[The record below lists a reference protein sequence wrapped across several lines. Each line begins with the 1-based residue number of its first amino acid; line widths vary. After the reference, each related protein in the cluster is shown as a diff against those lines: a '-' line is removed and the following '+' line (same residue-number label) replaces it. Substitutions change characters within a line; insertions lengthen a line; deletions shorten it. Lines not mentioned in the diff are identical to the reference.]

1 MVIVNELQRI
11 RGQAVRGDWCEV
23 EPIYCCFF
31 LAASQSW
38 RARSQQTAE
47 QQIRKFPI
55 SHPILT
61 SSPVTAALGVENG
74 RTESLREEPS
84 PESNDLAASRL
95 RTRETNISPCVGLA
109 PSLNM
114 RTRKKEQLLY
124 YTAVIAHGF

>member
-1 MVIVNELQRI
+1 MIFLIKNCRYVARPFAMIGARSSRYIVAFL
-11 RGQAVRGDWCEV
+11 
-23 EPIYCCFF
+23 